1 MPSTTD
7 LDAAIQRLDIGAQR
21 SDLSGPDPYDGLS
34 SPYFRS
40 LGRLRTRQVAV
51 QLVKRAPRGTR
62 EVLRMTPVRMTKAL
76 SLFLRGYL
84 RAQRWQPLW
93 AERVPGLIADI
104 ASRQRPQGGWGYEFD
119 VQTRWAF
126 YPAGSPNIVVTSFAI
141 EALSAADALEHVSEQ
156 TWRWLGQEMITDS
169 GYVRYVPDSDK
180 LIHNANL
187 LGSRALVRSG
197 NQDLITLAAS
207 AIDHTLDRQRPDGSW
222 AYGEGSGLGWIDNFH
237 SVYVLS
243 CLLDLG
249 HVRPTGEAFAR
260 GIRFWGDTFMR
271 SVPARYFPGSAGRVD
286 LHNLST
292 ALLPFSWPEA
302 DLSAT
307 ARDAHVRSLL
317 GFQRRDG
324 LLRTRPWA
332 PSYMRWSNAHAFDAL
347 TAVREAHG

>member
-7 LDAAIQRLDIGAQR
+7 LDAAIQRLDTGAQR
-21 SDLSGPDPYDGLS
+21 SDLRGPDPYDGLS

-62 EVLRMTPVRMTKAL
+62 EALRIAPVRMTKAL

-141 EALSAADALEHVSEQ
+141 EALSAANALEHVSEQ
-156 TWRWLGQEMITDS
+156 TWRWLSEEMIAGD

-197 NQDLITLAAS
+197 DPNLITLAAA
-207 AIDHTLDRQRPDGSW
+207 AIDHTLDRQRADGAW
-222 AYGEGSGLGWIDNFH
+222 AYGEGAGLGWIDNFH
-237 SVYVLS
+237 TVYVLS
-243 CLLDLG
+243 CLRDLRD
-249 HVRPTGEAFAR
+249 VRATDEAFAR
-260 GIRFWGDTFMR
+260 GIRYWGDTFMR
-271 SVPARYFPGSAGRVD
+271 FVPARYFPGSHRTHRPTQPVDRSPTVLVAGSRSERSG
-286 LHNLST
+286 H
-292 ALLPFSWPEA
+292 
-302 DLSAT
+302 
-307 ARDAHVRSLL
+307 ARTRSLPAR
-317 GFQRRDG
+317 FQGSDG
-324 LLRTRPWA
+324 LLRTQPWA

-347 TAVREAHG
+347 TAIREAHA